1 MSMKAVVLIAAMVFL
16 FGWYA
21 IDVFVV
27 PLSIAMLSAFLAYA
41 VSSGIVDNFVSKL
54 KLVLTLIVST
64 LFLVISVSMSLRFP
78 KDMDSV
84 YLCRNFFDFLNVT
97 FY

>member
-1 MSMKAVVLIAAMVFL
+1 MKAVVLIATMVFL
-16 FGWYA
+16 FVWYA

-41 VSSGIVDNFVSKL
+41 VSSGIVDNFVSKR

>member
-1 MSMKAVVLIAAMVFL
+1 MSMKAVVLIATMVFL

-21 IDVFVV
+21 VDVFVV
-27 PLSIAMLSAFLAYA
+27 PLSIAMLAAFLAYA
-41 VSSGIVDNFVSKL
+41 VSNSVAKGPSKL
-54 KLVLTLIVST
+54 KIAAALVVSVLFLIVSVT
-64 LFLVISVSMSLRFP
+64 LSLRFP